1 MEFKRPDP
9 KTVKGFK
16 PLSTPTISD
25 ALDKLGIPGGCH
37 GIMPVVSGVKMTG
50 TAYTVRY
57 IPTGTV
63 KGTVGDYIDDVLP
76 GDVVVLD
83 NNGRTDC
90 TVWGDILTV
99 TAKMKGIAGTVI
111 DGVCRD
117 IPTILEE
124 KYPIFSCGR
133 FMMTGKDRVMV
144 EATQVMVSIGKAQ
157 VKPGDILVGDDS
169 GVVVIPQEMAGKVL
183 ETARS
188 IEETENFIVEAVR
201 SGLSLKEAREKF
213 GYHTLQTITTQVD
226 RLKTEDC

>member
-9 KTVKGFK
+9 EIIKEFK
-16 PLSTPTISD
+16 SLSTPTISD
-25 ALDKLGIPGGCH
+25 ALDRLGVPGGCH
-37 GIMPVVSGVKMTG
+37 GIMPVVSGVTMAG
-50 TAYTVRY
+50 AAYTVRY
-57 IPTGTV
+57 APTGAV

-99 TAKMKGIAGTVI
+99 TAKMKGVCGTVI

-117 IPTILEE
+117 IPTILKE
-124 KYPIFSCGR
+124 KYPIFSRGK

-144 EATQVMVSIGKAQ
+144 EATQVMVSIGKVQ

-169 GVVVIPQEMAGKVL
+169 GVVVVPGEIAPEVL
-183 ETARS
+183 DTARS
-188 IEETENFIVEAVR
+188 IEESENFIVSAVK

-213 GYHTLQTITTQVD
+213 GYHTLQT
-226 RLKTEDC
+226 KKE

>member
-9 KTVKGFK
+9 KIVKEFESF
-16 PLSTPTISD
+16 STPTISD

-37 GIMPVVSGVKMTG
+37 GIMPVVSGVKMAG
-50 TAYTVRY
+50 TAYTIRY
-57 IPTGTV
+57 VPTGAV

-124 KYPIFSCGR
+124 KYPIFSRGK
-133 FMMTGKDRVMV
+133 FMMTGKDRIMV
-144 EATQVMVSIGKAQ
+144 EATQVMVSIGKTQ
-157 VKPGDILVGDDS
+157 VKPGDILIGDDS
-169 GVVVIPQEMAGKVL
+169 GVVVVPQEMAPKVL

-188 IEETENFIVEAVR
+188 IEEAENFIVEAVR

-213 GYHTLQTITTQVD
+213 GYHTLQTKKI
-226 RLKTEDC
+226 

>member
-1 MEFKRPDP
+1 MGFKRPDP
-9 KTVKGFK
+9 QTVKEFK
-16 PLSTPTISD
+16 SFSTPTISD

-37 GIMPVVSGVKMTG
+37 GILPVVSGVKMAG
-50 TAYTVRY
+50 TAYTIRY
-57 IPTGTV
+57 VPTGAV

-83 NNGRTDC
+83 NSGRTDC

-117 IPTILEE
+117 IPSILEE
-124 KYPIFSCGR
+124 RYPTFARGR

-144 EATQVMVSIGKAQ
+144 EATQVMVSIGRTQ

-169 GVVVIPQEMAGKVL
+169 GVVVVAQEMTSKVL
-183 ETARS
+183 EAAKK
-188 IEETENFIVEAVR
+188 IEEAENFIVEAVR

-213 GYHTLQTITTQVD
+213 GYHSLQT
-226 RLKTEDC
+226 KKP